1 MTCYARWDK
10 PHFKHEE
17 ETRVDAKV
25 EKRAAAAGTKLEV
38 YAAVT
43 LRDGHCCRVCGKWF
57 SVDAVGL
64 LESGHHHHIV
74 YESAQGPTTVENVC
88 LLCAKCHNAEHKHR
102 IAIEGNAQAAP
113 WLTLRKKDPQ
123 GRWYVWRQEIGVRDY
138 VEVD

>member
-10 PHFKHEE
+10 PHQKFDEPSPI
-17 ETRVDAKV
+17 DAKV
-25 EKRAAAAGTKLEV
+25 EKQAEAASTETTV

-43 LRDGHCCRVCGKWF
+43 IRDTHMCRVCAKWF
-57 SVDAVGL
+57 HADAVGL
-64 LESGHHHHIV
+64 LEGGHHHHIV
-74 YESAQGPTTVENVC
+74 YRSAQGETSLENVC
-88 LLCAKCHNAEHKHR
+88 LLCVKCHNAEHKHR
-102 IAIEGNAQAAP
+102 IAIDGNAQAAP